1 MYHYQMQ
8 DCDDFV
14 REFETKYA
22 DVIKKKQL
30 ESQMKRKETDKK

>member
-1 MYHYQMQ
+1 MQ
-8 DCDDFV
+8 DCEEFV

-30 ESQMKRKETDKK
+30 ESQMKRNGHTDKNKS